1 MNGRPA
7 VSVLITAFNRELYIG
22 PAIESVL
29 AQTFTD
35 FELIIVDDC
44 STDATAAVAARYLSD
59 PRVRL
64 VKNARNLGQF
74 PNRNYA
80 ASLAAGEYLRY
91 HDSDDLMYPHCLS
104 VLVDALSAEPTAAF
118 AISAHRSWT
127 GGPAPMLLTPRM
139 AYEREFF
146 GLGVANFGPGCALFR
161 RDAFAALGGFSDEGP
176 HSDELFWLK
185 ACARV
190 NTLLAPGDL
199 FWYRVHAD
207 QHLRSPQA
215 AYDGATI
222 QWKWFEALDAPEC
235 PLPPADRER
244 AKRNV
249 AGKIIRALLLDVRRR
264 QWHLALFRIRH
275 ARLSWRDWL
284 RYASR
289 PSALPDA
296 GSPRMPNGDIVIPAA
311 LRRPPAVEKL

>member
-7 VSVLITAFNRELYIG
+7 VSVLITAFNREWYIG

-235 PLPPADRER
+235 PLPPRIANGPRGMSPAKSSVPCFSMCAGASGIWRCFAYGTRGCRGATGCGTR
-244 AKRNV
+244 AARPHCPTP
-249 AGKIIRALLLDVRRR
+249 A
-264 QWHLALFRIRH
+264 RH
-275 ARLSWRDWL
+275 ECRTATS
-284 RYASR
+284 
-289 PSALPDA
+289 
-296 GSPRMPNGDIVIPAA
+296 
-311 LRRPPAVEKL
+311 